1 MTSTCG
7 VTTVIYPR
15 AVMGKR
21 RVPRLAVRL
30 TRRAH
35 GHDARVPSVVDT
47 ARRIT
52 LDPSGPSVGRWLRA
66 RRADLLLAAFPD
78 LADLDVI
85 DLGGRPA
92 TWLDLPIR
100 PRSVTLVNVEDTP
113 DAGPADSASWIT
125 AVRADVC
132 ALPARLMQRH
142 WDLAFS
148 NSVIEHVGGHARRT
162 DFAATASRIADR
174 LWIQTPYRYFPLEPH
189 WLFPGMQFL
198 PDRARATIAARWPLA
213 WSRPDGREAV
223 GQVLD
228 IELLSVTALRYY
240 LPDATILR
248 ERVLG
253 LPKSLI
259 AVRGSATAPR
269 RTR

>member
-1 MTSTCG
+1 
-7 VTTVIYPR
+7 
-15 AVMGKR
+15 
-21 RVPRLAVRL
+21 
-30 TRRAH
+30 
-35 GHDARVPSVVDT
+35 VPSVVDT
-47 ARRIT
+47 VRRIT
-52 LDPSGPSVGRWLRA
+52 LDPSGPSVGRWLRS

-78 LADLDVI
+78 LADLHVI
-85 DLGGRPA
+85 DLGGRSG
-92 TWLDLPIR
+92 TWLDLPVH
-100 PRSVTLVNVEDTP
+100 PRSVTLVNLEDTG
-113 DAGPADSASWIT
+113 DSESADSSSSSSAPWIT
-125 AVRADVC
+125 AVQADVC
-132 ALPARLMQRH
+132 ALPADLATRR

-148 NSVIEHVGGHARRT
+148 NSVIEHLGGHARRV
-162 DFAATASRIADR
+162 DFVDTASSIAER

-198 PDRARATIAARWPLA
+198 PDRSRATIAARWPLA
-213 WSRPDGREAV
+213 WSRPEGRDAV

-228 IELLSVTALRYY
+228 VELLSVTALRYY

-259 AVRGSATAPR
+259 AVRGSATVLP